1 MWRVFMNKFIDFLSE
16 KFTPVVNNMTK
27 NIWVQSVQSTIMKV
41 LPMVFVGS
49 LVTIVSVLK
58 NYISFLPDLSPINQ
72 YTFGLLGLFIA
83 FLLPMEI
90 MKNKKFES
98 MSVVAGL
105 AGAGL
110 MLMMIRPEITNEGA
124 IFNFNRFGGEG
135 MLVSLVAGLF
145 SGLIMSLF
153 GSFSFFREDSALP
166 DFVSKWFDNML
177 PITVIM
183 FVGWGLIYGLNFDM
197 FEIIVRVFKPV
208 SDIAQT
214 LPGFVLLNFLV
225 VFIYSLGISGWV
237 LSPITYSIQ
246 LGAIAANAAAVASG
260 GVATNIYVY
269 EVIQTGWITLG
280 GLGATLP
287 LVIMMCLSRVGRI
300 KAIGRACIV
309 PSIMNINEPV
319 IFGAPVAWNPFL
331 MLPMW
336 IGTVVISI
344 TTYLSMSMGF
354 VTIPS
359 KVFNLWYVP
368 FGISTFM
375 VNQDIRGL
383 IVLAINI
390 VLLFMIWYPFFKA
403 YEKEEIKLE
412 SQEV

>member
-1 MWRVFMNKFIDFLSE
+1 
-16 KFTPVVNNMTK
+16 
-27 NIWVQSVQSTIMKV
+27 MKV

-153 GSFSFFREDSALP
+153 GSFSFFGEDSALP

-336 IGTVVISI
+336 IGTIVISI

-375 VNQDIRGL
+375 VNQDVRGL

>member
-1 MWRVFMNKFIDFLSE
+1 MNKFIDFLSE

-41 LPMVFVGS
+41 LPTVFVGS

-153 GSFSFFREDSALP
+153 GSFSFFGEDSALP

-375 VNQDIRGL
+375 VNQDVRGL

>member
-1 MWRVFMNKFIDFLSE
+1 MNKFIDFLSE

-145 SGLIMSLF
+145 SGLIVSLF
-153 GSFSFFREDSALP
+153 GSFSFFGEDSALP

-368 FGISTFM
+368 FGISTFT
-375 VNQDIRGL
+375 VNQDVRGL

>member
-1 MWRVFMNKFIDFLSE
+1 MNKFIDFLSE

-83 FLLPMEI
+83 FLLPMET

-153 GSFSFFREDSALP
+153 GSFSFFGEDSALP

-375 VNQDIRGL
+375 VNQDVRGL

-390 VLLFMIWYPFFKA
+390 VLIFMIWYPFFKA